1 MSPFPSLGQVAHD
14 TNSFNEIAF
23 EQVVK
28 LMETD
33 VTKAVHYLQSK
44 GLCMMPVALA
54 NAISTEKESSPA
66 PGCAEN
72 LKNTVFTDEGF
83 VHNASSS
90 SSSNSS
96 SSLPGSDKTV
106 VI

>member
-33 VTKAVHYLQSK
+33 VTKAMHYLQSK

-54 NAISTEKESSPA
+54 NTITTEKESSPA
-66 PGCAEN
+66 PDSAEN

-96 SSLPGSDKTV
+96 SLPDSDKTV